1 MYIYIVIKPKLLG
14 CEIRLVTF
22 EKITAQ
28 NYVRY
33 NDNETDLII
42 KSAEVCSKELYKIFA
57 QRGVAGPDP
66 RILTPLLPTTYD
78 Y

>member
-1 MYIYIVIKPKLLG
+1 MDIYIVIKPKLLG

-57 QRGVAGPDP
+57 
-66 RILTPLLPTTYD
+66 
-78 Y
+78 